1 MYPECTAF
9 PLRYV
14 GDGWCDSH
22 SPYNTE
28 ACGFD
33 GGDCCDLS
41 VPLFRC
47 VDPNSLHYGAQ
58 AAAGSVYPAPRN
70 PRYVVEERAH
80 STEEVVT
87 SYNNYYEFGYSKN
100 IQEAALKHRDFF
112 EDANWEIE
120 ITGLVA
126 NPMTIKVGDLLDMM
140 QLEERLYRHRC
151 VEAWSIVQPVT
162 GFPVAKLL
170 DLVQPL
176 DSAKYIQFQTF
187 LDKDVSV
194 VQKQASDWPWP

>member
-1 MYPECTAF
+1 MK
-9 PLRYV
+9 
-14 GDGWCDSH
+14 D
-22 SPYNTE
+22 
-28 ACGFD
+28 
-33 GGDCCDLS
+33 
-41 VPLFRC
+41 
-47 VDPNSLHYGAQ
+47 
-58 AAAGSVYPAPRN
+58 
-70 PRYVVEERAH
+70 RAH

-87 SYNNYYEFGYSKN
+87 SYNNYYEFGYSKD
-100 IQEAALKHRDFF
+100 IKDAALEQRAFF
-112 EDANWEIE
+112 EDETWEIE

-126 NPMTIKVGDLLDMM
+126 KSTTIKVGDLIGMM

-176 DSAKYIQFQTF
+176 DSAKYIVFQTF

-194 VQKQASDWPWP
+194 VQKHASDWPWP